1 MKFLNS
7 WGKNF
12 GVNGFFKVESGVLNN
27 TRYFDVFWDES
38 DLSKEEKEAYLKYI
52 ENGRTMVK
60 EYLEVNDK

>member
-27 TRYFDVFWDES
+27 TQYFDVFWDES